1 MTAKKIILITSFSL
15 VLFLGIYIGESEY
28 FENSFKSIFI
38 NIFIE
43 KELENPLI
51 YEENILDLIEIS
63 NKNEVENKRS
73 DAVNYI
79 WKTNSIPRDSFPNNV
94 ETNII
99 DEAYENFS
107 NLEQIDKITI
117 NMKHDINS
125 IAYHFI
131 PTESNNKIIIYVQGH
146 DGGFI
151 LGKKTIERFLGEGYS
166 VMAFSM
172 PLIGMNNQ
180 PIVDTNVGKI
190 IFLSH
195 KYFELVEEESISPL
209 IYFFEPINASL
220 NYLDK
225 KYDYDEINAIGI
237 SGGGWTVTLYSA
249 MDERVSKTFSVA
261 GGVPFFMRGSEKN
274 IGDYEQRINEFYD
287 KVNYLEFYI
296 MSSLGQERKYVQ
308 IFNKFDPCC
317 FSGDKFYMYDEIVKK
332 KIKDIGDGYFYI
344 YIDEETRLHEISD
357 FSLEKISIDLE
368 N

>member
-38 NIFIE
+38 NVFIE

-51 YEENILDLIEIS
+51 YEENILDLIGIS

-117 NMKHDINS
+117 NMKLDINS

-151 LGKKTIERFLGEGYS
+151 FCLLYT
-166 VMAFSM
+166 
-172 PLIGMNNQ
+172 
-180 PIVDTNVGKI
+180 
-190 IFLSH
+190 
-195 KYFELVEEESISPL
+195 SPS
-209 IYFFEPINASL
+209 PRDS
-220 NYLDK
+220 
-225 KYDYDEINAIGI
+225 
-237 SGGGWTVTLYSA
+237 
-249 MDERVSKTFSVA
+249 
-261 GGVPFFMRGSEKN
+261 
-274 IGDYEQRINEFYD
+274 
-287 KVNYLEFYI
+287 
-296 MSSLGQERKYVQ
+296 
-308 IFNKFDPCC
+308 
-317 FSGDKFYMYDEIVKK
+317 
-332 KIKDIGDGYFYI
+332 
-344 YIDEETRLHEISD
+344 
-357 FSLEKISIDLE
+357 
-368 N
+368 